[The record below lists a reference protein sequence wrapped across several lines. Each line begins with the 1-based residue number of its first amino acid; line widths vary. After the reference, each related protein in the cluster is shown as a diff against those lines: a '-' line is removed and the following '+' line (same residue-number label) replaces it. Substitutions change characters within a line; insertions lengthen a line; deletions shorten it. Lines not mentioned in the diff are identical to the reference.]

1 MSLVDRAK
9 NILLS
14 PKAEWEVI
22 DGESSN
28 MSSLIVSYA
37 LPLIVLGALAGAI
50 GSSVF
55 GVTLIFIGTVKIPLL
70 QSMIT
75 AAVGIAVAVLMLYIL
90 SFVVNFLAPNF
101 GGEKNDNQAA
111 KLVVYASTAGWVA
124 QIFGIIPAVGG
135 IMSFVGAIYGIYLYY
150 LGLPALMKNPQDK
163 TIVYMIVVAIVAIV
177 INMVFTGMIVG
188 AIVSA
193 FGFGAMA
200 AGSLGM

>member
-22 DGESSN
+22 DGETSN
-28 MSSLIVSYA
+28 MSSLIVGYA
-37 LPLIVLGALAGAI
+37 LPLLVLGSIAGAI
-50 GSSVF
+50 GNSVF
-55 GVTLIFIGTVKIPLL
+55 GVTVPFIGTVKTPWL

-75 AAVGIAVAVLMLYIL
+75 AAAGIAVAVVMLYIL
-90 SFVVNFLAPNF
+90 AFIVNFFAPNF

-150 LGLPALMKNPQDK
+150 LGLPTLMKNPQDK
-163 TIVYMIVVAIVAIV
+163 TIIYMIVVAIAAIV
-177 INMVFTGMIVG
+177 VNMVLGGIIVG

-193 FGFGAMA
+193 FGFGAAA
-200 AGSLGM
+200 AGGLGM

>member
-28 MSSLIVSYA
+28 MASLVVGYA
-37 LPLIVLGALAGAI
+37 LPFLVLGALAGAI
-50 GSSVF
+50 GNSVF
-55 GVTLIFIGTVKIPLL
+55 GVTVPFVGTVKTPWL

-75 AAVGIAVAVLMLYIL
+75 AAAGIAVAVVMLYIL
-90 SFVVNFLAPNF
+90 SMIVNLLAPNF

-135 IMSFVGAIYGIYLYY
+135 IMSLAGAVYGIYLYY
-150 LGLPALMKNPQDK
+150 LGLPVLMKNPQDK

-177 INMVFTGMIVG
+177 INMVLGGIIVG

-200 AGSLGM
+200 AGGLGM